1 MELTQLEYF
10 LTVVRHQHL
19 TKAAEELR
27 VTQSALS
34 HAISKLESEVGIPLF
49 DRTGRNIRV
58 NAYGLMFAKRVE
70 QGLMELKSGI
80 HEIEAYTN
88 PDTGIV
94 NLSYLNI
101 LGAEQVPRL
110 IKRYQ
115 LERPGIRFELT
126 QGNYDVINAH
136 LERGYSDLMI
146 TSKEAADDQYEWT
159 SIDTVPLYLAVPDS
173 HPFASRGSISLR
185 EITGEPF
192 IGMNKN
198 CGLKRTLAARFEN
211 TDFELNA
218 LYNAEDLITVA
229 GFISA
234 GLGLSVLPRMTGL
247 LLEGISWLPIE
258 EKGWMWE
265 IVLKWRRDRYLPLA
279 ARGFLD
285 FIRSCNPEQ
294 VKTVPPA

>member
-34 HAISKLESEVGIPLF
+34 HAISRLESELGVPLF

-70 QGLMELKSGI
+70 QGLMELKAGV

-115 LERPGIRFELT
+115 LEKPGIRFELT

-136 LERGYSDLMI
+136 LEKGFSDLMI
-146 TSKEAADDQYEWT
+146 TSKEATDGQYEWL
-159 SIDTVPLYLAVPDS
+159 SINTVPLYLAVPDS
-173 HPFASRGSISLR
+173 HSFASRGSISLR

-198 CGLKRTLAARFEN
+198 CGLKQTLAARFEN
-211 TDFELNA
+211 TSFELNA
-218 LYNAEDLITVA
+218 MYDAEDLITVA

-234 GLGLSVLPRMTGL
+234 GLGVSVLPKMTGL
-247 LLEGISWLPIE
+247 QLDGISWLPIE

-265 IVLKWRRDRYLPLA
+265 IGLKWRTDRYLPPA

-285 FIRSCNPEQ
+285 FIRNSSPDQ
-294 VKTVPPA
+294 LKATPPA